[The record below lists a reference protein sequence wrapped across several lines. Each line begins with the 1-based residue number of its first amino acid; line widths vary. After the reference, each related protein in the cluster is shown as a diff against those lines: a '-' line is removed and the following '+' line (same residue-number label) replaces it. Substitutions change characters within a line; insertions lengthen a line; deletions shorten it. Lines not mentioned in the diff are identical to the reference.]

1 MEKLKPCPFC
11 GSVARISYG
20 SNETLS
26 FGSES
31 WVIAMCCS
39 CGIRTPKFYY
49 CPEQG
54 ELSVAETMVTKRW
67 NKRVERSEDGDIT

>member
-1 MEKLKPCPFC
+1 MTELKPCPFC

-26 FGSES
+26 FGTES

-39 CGIRTPKFYY
+39 CGIRTQKFYY

-54 ELSVAETMVTKRW
+54 ELSEAEVMVAKRW
-67 NKRVERSEDGDIT
+67 NRRAEDE

>member
-1 MEKLKPCPFC
+1 MENLKSCPFC

-20 SNETLS
+20 TDEIL
-26 FGSES
+26 ES

-49 CPEQG
+49 RPEQG
-54 ELSVAETMVTKRW
+54 ELSEAEMMVAKRW
-67 NKRVERSEDGDIT
+67 NRRVKRSGE